1 MDFSKQIEFV
11 SARIED
17 LRKIKEILYG
27 IEDTICGIEKEVSD
41 IDASLPSDAEIFA
54 MPDGPQKQQING
66 LIDLNEEAFAL
77 IDELIGPPQDELT
90 GEPEGTAYS
99 PEARGTRE
107 ISLDDILGQMV
118 KSGKNNA
125 S

>member
-54 MPDGPQKQQING
+54 MPDGPQKQQIND
-66 LIDLNEEAFAL
+66 LIGLNEEAFAL